1 MTNLSLIDGRTIAMG
16 NRQQLNSGLD
26 KVKNTTILR
35 KIKLIFFQ
43 HFEQAVDDCCMRID
57 VEFGLQLGKNREK
70 MNKEQYIKL
79 LEYLRSV
86 RRDIKQDYLL
96 KVNEFFDD
104 SDRKAVKNQKV
115 DFSNVLLISGDAVK
129 EGYAVTAII
138 RQCEHLFYEEL
149 TSLNKLMAIQPGKQT
164 IANSQNSI
172 VPEKLVRAL
181 VEVVKPLKL
190 NADGRIVLYK
200 TFEVAVFSQLGFI
213 YRELI
218 KQCEADV
225 IPEIV
230 AVEPYSGVPM
240 PAPLYVVGEI
250 KENAKPAS
258 ESAEQISAE
267 FTLLQEK
274 LELWRWAH
282 FPSAYDSISVTGH
295 TFYQHFEIKY
305 ALQVLQQ
312 FNDDTEPS
320 ENKQPLKWQVL
331 KKLKELSFSI
341 DDKILA
347 KQDEDVLDLVALI
360 FSEINKDESLQG
372 DVKTAILQLEI
383 PFSVASLGRYGIFF
397 NPQNP
402 VRQLLD
408 DMFAAGRF
416 LNAEE
421 YEGRLIQQRI
431 ASTVKKIT
439 RDSGFELSGW
449 TAEASEFSLY
459 LSKQKQYSQNL
470 EETAKELMINEQ
482 ALRASRKIV
491 AITIENSLMG
501 KKVPTAIVE
510 FLHDV
515 WSDVLLDAYTGKDEL
530 PEQWEKTVQAMDELI
545 VSVMPPADDHQRK
558 QILTLLPGLIAA
570 LRKGLKQISYDK
582 PAQARFFK
590 DLAVW
595 HIILMDKKETK
606 KTLDDVSEQRIKD
619 EKIKAVTLADD
630 SSEQARNLA
639 VDSWVAFSRG
649 SATQWGKLIWKDAEN
664 RLFSGK
670 NGVKMFEI
678 RIDAL
683 AEKLRYGQAAIVI
696 LDQKTISERVLSEL
710 MSL

>member
-1 MTNLSLIDGRTIAMG
+1 MG

-26 KVKNTTILR
+26 KVKKTTILS
-35 KIKLIFFQ
+35 KVTLIFFQ
-43 HFEQAVDDCCMRID
+43 YFEHAVDDCCMRID

-129 EGYAVTAII
+129 EDYAVAAII

-149 TSLNKLMAIQPGKQT
+149 TGLNKLMAIQPGKQT
-164 IANSQNSI
+164 IADSQNSI

-190 NADGRIVLYK
+190 NADGRIALYK

-225 IPEIV
+225 IPEKV

-250 KENAKPAS
+250 KENAKPVS
-258 ESAEQISAE
+258 ESVEQISAE

-312 FNDDTEPS
+312 FNDDTDPG

-331 KKLKELSFSI
+331 KKLKELSFSV

-360 FSEINKDESLQG
+360 FDEIKKDESLQG
-372 DVKTAILQLEI
+372 EVKTAILQLEI

-397 NPQNP
+397 NPKNP

-408 DMFAAGRF
+408 ELFAVGRF

-439 RDSGFELSGW
+439 RDSGVELSGW

-459 LSKQKQYSQNL
+459 LSKQKQHSQNL

-491 AITIENSLMG
+491 AIAIENSLMG

-510 FLHDV
+510 FLQDV
-515 WSDVLLDAYTGKDEL
+515 WSEVLLDAYTGKDEL

-595 HIILMDKKETK
+595 HIILMDKKIR
-606 KTLDDVSEQRIKD
+606 DDVGEQPIKD

-630 SSEQARNLA
+630 SSDQAENLA
-639 VDSWVAFSRG
+639 LGSWITFTTG
-649 SATQWGKLIWKDAEN
+649 SEKQWGKLIWKDTEY
-664 RLFSGK
+664 RLFIGK
-670 NGVKMFEI
+670 NGVKIFEI
-678 RIDAL
+678 QLDEL
-683 AEKLRYGQAAIVI
+683 AEKLRHGQAAIVI

-710 MSL
+710 MNL

>member
-1 MTNLSLIDGRTIAMG
+1 M
-16 NRQQLNSGLD
+16 
-26 KVKNTTILR
+26 
-35 KIKLIFFQ
+35 
-43 HFEQAVDDCCMRID
+43 
-57 VEFGLQLGKNREK
+57 QLGKNREK
-70 MNKEQYIKL
+70 TNKEQYIKL

-104 SDRKAVKNQKV
+104 SDRKAAKNQKV
-115 DFSNVLLISGDAVK
+115 DFSTVSLISGDAVK

-149 TSLNKLMAIQPGKQT
+149 TSLNKLMAIQSGKQT
-164 IANSQNSI
+164 IADSQNSI

-190 NADGRIVLYK
+190 NADGRIALYK

-225 IPEIV
+225 IPEKV
-230 AVEPYSGVPM
+230 AVEPYRGVPM

-258 ESAEQISAE
+258 ESAQQISAE
-267 FTLLQEK
+267 FTLLQDK

-282 FPSAYDSISVTGH
+282 FPSAYGSISVTGH
-295 TFYQHFEIKY
+295 AFYEQVEIKN
-305 ALQVLQQ
+305 ALQILQQ
-312 FNDDTEPS
+312 FNDDTDPG
-320 ENKQPLKWQVL
+320 ENKRPLKWQVL
-331 KKLKELSFSI
+331 KKLKELSFSV

-347 KQDEDVLDLVALI
+347 KQDEDALDLVALI
-360 FSEINKDESLQG
+360 FSEINKDESLQKS
-372 DVKTAILQLEI
+372 VKMAILQMEI
-383 PFSVASLGRYGIFF
+383 PFSAASLGRCGIFF
-397 NPQNP
+397 NPKNP

-408 DMFAAGRF
+408 DVFAAGRF
-416 LNAEE
+416 LNTEACDD
-421 YEGRLIQQRI
+421 RLIQQRI

-459 LSKQKQYSQNL
+459 LSKQKQHSQNL

-482 ALRASRKIV
+482 ALRTSRKIV

-515 WSDVLLDAYTGKDEL
+515 WSEVLLDAYTGKDEL
-530 PEQWEKTVQAMDELI
+530 PEQWEKTVRAMDELI

-595 HIILMDKKETK
+595 HIILMDKKVR
-606 KTLDDVSEQRIKD
+606 DDVGEQRIKG
-619 EKIKAVTLADD
+619 EKLKAVTLADA
-630 SSEQARNLA
+630 SLEQAKNLA

-670 NGVKMFEI
+670 NGVKMFLITHKEQPM
-678 RIDAL
+678 L
-683 AEKLRYGQAAIVI
+683 QECLY
-696 LDQKTISERVLSEL
+696 
-710 MSL
+710 